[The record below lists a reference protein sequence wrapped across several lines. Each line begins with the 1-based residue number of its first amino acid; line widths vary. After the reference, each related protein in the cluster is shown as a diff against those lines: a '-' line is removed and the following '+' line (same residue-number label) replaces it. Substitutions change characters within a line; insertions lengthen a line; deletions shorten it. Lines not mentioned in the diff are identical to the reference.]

1 MVSKAFIF
9 AFAFCSCGNNAEA
22 ETVKYRADVIAVVDG
37 DTVKI
42 EFRGTIPQGANREER
57 VRLIGVDTPE
67 LSSDEPWAKEAR
79 DFTNRQLYR
88 KGVLI
93 GLDKTLRDKYGRL
106 LAYVWLGDALFNR
119 VLISEGLG
127 VYYGYFPFDALYME
141 AFKKAEEAA
150 KAEGKNIW
158 SGK

>member
-1 MVSKAFIF
+1 LQ
-9 AFAFCSCGNNAEA
+9 EL
-22 ETVKYRADVIAVVDG
+22 Y
-37 DTVKI
+37 
-42 EFRGTIPQGANREER
+42 IPKGANREER

-67 LSSDEPWAKEAR
+67 LSSNDLYAKEAR

-106 LAYVWLGDALFNR
+106 FAYVRLGDALFNR

-127 VYYGYFPFDALYME
+127 VYYGYFLFDALYME
-141 AFKKAEEAA
+141 AFKKAEDTA
-150 KAEGKNIW
+150 KAKEKNIW
-158 SGK
+158 SEK